1 MNLLITNIASRSSV
15 SHQIWR
21 PNHKNMIDSTSNYE
35 LCRIISGHFINCAHL
50 NSYQQA
56 HCCGHCSVHYFR
68 YYINKWNKGIIWMC
82 FFKCIS
88 FQNYF
93 ILLILTDGVITDM
106 DQTKQAVVAASG
118 LPMSI
123 IIVGVGEADFKMM
136 EELDSDEGV

>member
-1 MNLLITNIASRSSV
+1 
-15 SHQIWR
+15 
-21 PNHKNMIDSTSNYE
+21 
-35 LCRIISGHFINCAHL
+35 
-50 NSYQQA
+50 
-56 HCCGHCSVHYFR
+56 
-68 YYINKWNKGIIWMC
+68 MC

-123 IIVGVGEADFKMM
+123 IIVGVGGADFKMM